1 MMKNFFLTCAALL
14 LAMGLAQAEQIDVN
28 TPKADV
34 GKMLPR
40 VEQMSIE
47 SNSVYRAPH
56 RAVGDVI
63 AHWPLNTFEEFS
75 VLMSMTMID
84 ANDDG
89 YGWSASSSGTN
100 LNVFCASNA
109 EEANDDWLIT
119 PAIYLEAGK
128 NYQVSVQLRGRNAE
142 RKMEIMAGQ
151 EAIVEGMS
159 IRVTGVEN
167 VTTDAYHM
175 HKGTF
180 IAEADGEYM
189 IGFHDVSDAT
199 DMAYLYLAD
208 IIISEAAP
216 VGAPAAPSDF
226 TVIPGENAALT
237 ADIHFTLP
245 TLTMGGDALTGIDYV
260 ELLCNGETVC
270 TWNDVAPGDEI
281 AYVDLPASGGSKTYV
296 VVAYNDAGQ
305 GAPAEQTVW
314 VGYDIPKAPTNVV
327 LSADNPDDMLL
338 TWDAPTEGYNGYLFD
353 PEDVWYH
360 VYSVHTTMA
369 GSTLGDVIFTT
380 EKGVTSQQLGQGIDE
395 GEERGMNCFA
405 VAAVNG
411 SGEGPFQGSNY
422 LLIGAPYELPFE
434 ENFANGVA
442 STFWTGSGSGLG
454 YDYGLAGSG
463 VRIAESTESGGALFM
478 QTFFN
483 DTIQGHSF
491 KVSMEGARAPKLS
504 FKRSTERG
512 YLIMQVIVY
521 NADRTHIETVYEEY
535 IPEPVEWEEVEV
547 SLDAFAN
554 EPRYICVAFSAIDP
568 EMTNDFKY
576 LNVTDIRIYD
586 AAPTAITEVVSE
598 RNVDNT
604 VYSIDGR
611 VMGTSIDNL
620 PQGIYIQGGKKILK

>member
-1 MMKNFFLTCAALL
+1 MIVAASL
-14 LAMGLAQAEQIDVN
+14 LAIGMASAQQIDLSM
-28 TPKADV
+28 PKADV

-47 SNSVYRAPH
+47 SSSVYRAPH
-56 RAVGDVI
+56 KAIGDVI
-63 AHWPLNTFEEFS
+63 AHWPLNTFQEFS
-75 VLMSMTMID
+75 MLMSMGLID

-89 YGWSASSSGTN
+89 IGWGATSTGTN
-100 LNVFCASNA
+100 LNVFCSSNA
-109 EEANDDWLIT
+109 DEANDDWLIT

-151 EAIVEGMS
+151 EATVEGMT
-159 IRVTGVEN
+159 IRVTGVET
-167 VTTDAYHM
+167 VTTDTYHM
-175 HKGTF
+175 HKGSF

-189 IGFHDVSDAT
+189 IGFHDVSDAA
-199 DMAYLYLAD
+199 DRAYLYLAD
-208 IIISEAAP
+208 IIVSEAAP
-216 VGAPAAPSDF
+216 ADAPAAPTDF
-226 TVIPGENAALT
+226 TVVPGENAALT

-245 TLTMGGDALTGIDYV
+245 TLTVAGDALTGIDYA

-281 AYVDLPASGGSKTYV
+281 AYVDMPTSGGSKTYV

-327 LSADNPDDMLL
+327 LSAANPDDMLL
-338 TWDAPTEGYNGYLFD
+338 TWDAPTAGYNGLLFD
-353 PEDVWYH
+353 PENIWYH

-380 EKGVTSQQLGQGIDE
+380 EKGGASRQLGQGSDDGE
-395 GEERGMNCFA
+395 GRGRDCVA
-405 VAAVNG
+405 VAAVNE

-422 LLIGAPYELPFE
+422 LLIGAPYPLPFE

-463 VRIAESTESGGALFM
+463 VRDANTESGGARFM
-478 QTFFN
+478 ETFFN

-504 FKRSTERG
+504 FKRSTENG
-512 YLIMQVIVY
+512 HLIMQVIVY
-521 NADRTHIETVYEEY
+521 NADRTHVETVYEED
-535 IPEPVEWEEVEV
+535 IPQADEWQEVEV
-547 SLDAFAN
+547 SLDAFVG

-568 EMTNDFKY
+568 EMSNYYKY

-586 AAPTAITEVVSE
+586 AAPTAVTEVLSE
-598 RNVDNT
+598 RDVDNT

-611 VMGTSIDNL
+611 VMGTSIENL
-620 PQGIYIQGGKKILK
+620 PKGIYIQGGKKILK

>member
-1 MMKNFFLTCAALL
+1 MKNFFLTCAALL
-14 LAMGLAQAEQIDVN
+14 LAGGMAQAQQIDVN
-28 TPKADV
+28 TPKADI

-47 SNSVYRAPH
+47 SSSVYRAP
-56 RAVGDVI
+56 RKAIGDVI
-63 AHWPLNTFEEFS
+63 AHWPLNTFQEFS
-75 VLMSMTMID
+75 MLMSMALID

-89 YGWSASSSGTN
+89 IGWGATSTGTN
-100 LNVFCASNA
+100 LNVFCSSSAD
-109 EEANDDWLIT
+109 EANDDWLIT

-128 NYQVSVQLRGRNAE
+128 NYQVSVQLRGRNVE

-151 EAIVEGMS
+151 EATAEGMS

-180 IAEADGEYM
+180 IAPTDGEYM
-189 IGFHDVSDAT
+189 IGFHDVSDAAER
-199 DMAYLYLAD
+199 AYLYLAD
-208 IIISEAAP
+208 IIVSEAAP
-216 VGAPAAPSDF
+216 GGAPAAPTDF
-226 TVIPGENAALT
+226 TVVPGENAALT

-245 TLTMGGDALTGIDYV
+245 TLTVAGDELTDIDYA

-281 AYVDLPASGGSKTYV
+281 AYVDMPTSGGSKTYV
-296 VVAYNDAGQ
+296 VIAYNDAGQ

-327 LSADNPDDMLL
+327 LSAANPDDMLL
-338 TWDAPTEGYNGYLFD
+338 TWDAPTEGYNGLLFD
-353 PEDVWYH
+353 PENIWYH

-405 VAAVNG
+405 VAAVNE

-434 ENFANGVA
+434 ESFPNGMA

-454 YDYGLAGSG
+454 YEYGLAGSG
-463 VRIAESTESGGALFM
+463 IRNVDTESGGALFM
-478 QTFFN
+478 ETFFN

-491 KVSMEGARAPKLS
+491 KVSLKDAKAPKLS
-504 FKRSTERG
+504 FKRSTENG

-521 NADRTHIETVYEEY
+521 NADRTHVETVYEED
-535 IPEPVEWEEVEV
+535 IPEPDGWKEMEV
-547 SLDAFAN
+547 SLDAFVN

-568 EMTNDFKY
+568 MTSNYYKY

-598 RNVDNT
+598 RDVDNT
-604 VYSIDGR
+604 IYSIDGR
-611 VMGTSIDNL
+611 VMGTSIENL

>member
-1 MMKNFFLTCAALL
+1 MIKKFSMIVAASL
-14 LAMGLAQAEQIDVN
+14 LAIGMASAQQIDLSM
-28 TPKADV
+28 PKADV

-47 SNSVYRAPH
+47 SSSVYRAPH
-56 RAVGDVI
+56 KAIGDVI
-63 AHWPLNTFEEFS
+63 AHWPLNTFQEFS
-75 VLMSMTMID
+75 MLMSMGLID

-89 YGWSASSSGTN
+89 IGWGATSTGTN
-100 LNVFCASNA
+100 LNVFCSSNA
-109 EEANDDWLIT
+109 DEANDDWLIT

-151 EAIVEGMS
+151 EATVEGMT
-159 IRVTGVEN
+159 IRVTGVET
-167 VTTDAYHM
+167 VTTDTYHM
-175 HKGTF
+175 HKGSF

-189 IGFHDVSDAT
+189 IGFHDVSDAA
-199 DMAYLYLAD
+199 DRAYLYLAD
-208 IIISEAAP
+208 IIVSEAAP
-216 VGAPAAPSDF
+216 ADAPAAPTDF
-226 TVIPGENAALT
+226 TVVPGENAALT

-245 TLTMGGDALTGIDYV
+245 TLTVAGDALTGIDYA

-281 AYVDLPASGGSKTYV
+281 AYVDMPTSGGSKTYV

-327 LSADNPDDMLL
+327 LSAANPDDMLL
-338 TWDAPTEGYNGYLFD
+338 TWDAPTAGYNGLLFD
-353 PEDVWYH
+353 PENIWYH

-405 VAAVNG
+405 VAAVNE

-422 LLIGAPYELPFE
+422 LLIGAPYPLPFE

-463 VRIAESTESGGALFM
+463 IRNANTESGGALFM
-478 QTFFN
+478 ETFFN

-504 FKRSTERG
+504 FKRSTENG
-512 YLIMQVIVY
+512 HLIMQVIVY
-521 NADRTHIETVYEEY
+521 NADRTHVETVYEED
-535 IPEPVEWEEVEV
+535 IPQADEWQEVEV
-547 SLDAFAN
+547 SLDAFVG

-568 EMTNDFKY
+568 EMSNYYKY

-586 AAPTAITEVVSE
+586 AAPTAVTEVLSE
-598 RNVDNT
+598 RDVDNT

-611 VMGTSIDNL
+611 VMGTSIENL
-620 PQGIYIQGGKKILK
+620 PKGIYIQGGKKILK